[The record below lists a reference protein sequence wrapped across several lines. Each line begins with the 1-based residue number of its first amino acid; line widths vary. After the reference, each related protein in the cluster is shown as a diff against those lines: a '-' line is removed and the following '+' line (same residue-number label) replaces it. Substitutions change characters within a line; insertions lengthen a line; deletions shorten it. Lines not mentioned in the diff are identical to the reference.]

1 VQKGPAKNLIT
12 LKMSSFGGEQRELN
26 KHKKPIPREIILRKK
41 KPPYDWCN
49 NTNPIK
55 LLVLYIITG
64 IQQL

>member
-1 VQKGPAKNLIT
+1 
-12 LKMSSFGGEQRELN
+12 MSSFGGEQRELN